1 MSLLHRK
8 LSVPVTCKI
17 RIFEDR
23 AKTIEY
29 AKLLESAGCQLLT
42 VHGRT
47 REQKGPLTGIADWS
61 YIKEVRENIQIPMFA
76 NGNIMSME
84 DVNRCLDATGV
95 QGIMSAE
102 GNLHNPAIFAGI
114 SPKTYDIADE
124 YLDYVKLHP
133 CPISYIRGHLFKI
146 FHHL

>member
-1 MSLLHRK
+1 M
-8 LSVPVTCKI
+8 
-17 RIFEDR
+17 
-23 AKTIEY
+23 
-29 AKLLESAGCQLLT
+29 T

-61 YIKEVRENIQIPMFA
+61 YIKEVRESIQIPMFA

-114 SPKTYDIADE
+114 SPKTYDVADE
-124 YLDYVKLHP
+124 YLDYVQLHP